1 MRNSKVKT
9 YLLTFVGMLLLTGVL
24 SAQLRHQPVVPST
37 TQRLRSVAGSSLLD
51 PNRFSMNQ
59 GFSMSF
65 MSGGG
70 LSGGS
75 GGLSVY
81 SNQVQYL
88 LTDNLIISN
97 QLYLVQPSMGG
108 AQPGESNVQAYFN
121 TAINWRIF
129 KNTQI
134 SLALSNMP
142 TPRRYPTWSRF
153 YPPIV
158 GPEMDQLEFLD
169 H

>member
-1 MRNSKVKT
+1 MRNSTFKT
-9 YLLTFVGMLLLTGVL
+9 HLLTFVGVLLVSGVL
-24 SAQLRHQPVVPST
+24 SAQLKHQPVAPSV
-37 TQRLRSVAGSSLLD
+37 TQQLRSVVGSSLLD
-51 PNRFSMNQ
+51 PNRFSMSH

-65 MSGGG
+65 ISGSG
-70 LSGGS
+70 LAGGS

-81 SNQVQYL
+81 SNQVSYL
-88 LTDNLIISN
+88 LTDNLTITN

-129 KNTQI
+129 RNTQF

-142 TPRRYPTWSRF
+142 APRRYPTWSRF
-153 YPPIV
+153 YPPLA
-158 GPEMDQLEFLD
+158 GPEMDQVEFLD